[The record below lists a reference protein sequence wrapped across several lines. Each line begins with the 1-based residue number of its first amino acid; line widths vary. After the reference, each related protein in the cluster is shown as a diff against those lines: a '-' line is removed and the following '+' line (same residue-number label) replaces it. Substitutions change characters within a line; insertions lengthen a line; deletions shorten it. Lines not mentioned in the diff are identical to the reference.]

1 MGCGQNMVPRFLF
14 LLTVLV
20 SLGLAGAVFVAPII
34 ELDPSDGLW
43 SDLQAMFALD
53 LAVRRT
59 AVASAIGLLV
69 TAWVFFRPRGVAAE
83 TTRKKHRPPPA
94 NIAGA

>member
-1 MGCGQNMVPRFLF
+1 MVPRFLF

-20 SLGLAGAVFVAPII
+20 SLGLTGAVFVAPII
-34 ELDPSDGLW
+34 ELDDSAGLW
-43 SDLQAMFALD
+43 SNLQGMFASD

-69 TAWVFFRPRGVAAE
+69 TAWIFFRPRGVGAE
-83 TTRKKHRPPPA
+83 TSRKKHRPPPA